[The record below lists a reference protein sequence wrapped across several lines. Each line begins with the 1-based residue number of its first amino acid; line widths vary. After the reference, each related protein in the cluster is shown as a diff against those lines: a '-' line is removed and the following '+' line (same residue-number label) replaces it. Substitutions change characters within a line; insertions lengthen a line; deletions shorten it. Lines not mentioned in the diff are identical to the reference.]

1 MKERPILFST
11 PMVKAIL
18 EGRKTQ
24 TRRIRFNAQV
34 GDLLWVKETY
44 ARNGEYGY
52 VYNNGS
58 RYFFKATDEKLPKE
72 IRWKPSIF
80 MPREACRL
88 FLRVVEVREEQ
99 LKEITEADA
108 KAEGVN
114 GTITNGEKVEY
125 RINFAWLWNSL
136 NAKRGY
142 GWDTNPLVKVI
153 EFKVEA
159 I

>member
-11 PMVKAIL
+11 PMVQAIL
-18 EGRKTQ
+18 AGRKTQ
-24 TRRIRFNAQV
+24 TRRVKFNCEA

-58 RYFFKATDEKLPKE
+58 RYFFKATEEKLPKE

-99 LKEITEADA
+99 LWEITEPDADM
-108 KAEGVN
+108 EGLPNVF
-114 GTITNGEKVEY
+114 TFE
-125 RINFAWLWNSL
+125 RLWDSL
-136 NAKRGY
+136 NKKRGY
-142 GWDTNPLVKVI
+142 GWGTNPLVKVI
-153 EFKVEA
+153 TFEVAK
-159 I
+159 